1 MEHLGSPGPRPGWS
15 IQTTGV
21 LSKGHTKGSSGRWWG
36 VSCSQVL
43 LGSHYQELVFACDS
57 AGGYLGH
64 AVRGGEGG
72 PSVSPRPLQASW
84 PHKMYAEAPITR
96 SSLAKLLTGIIYK
109 Q

>member
-72 PSVSPRPLQASW
+72 LVSVQGPCRPVGHTKCMLRHQ
-84 PHKMYAEAPITR
+84 YQ
-96 SSLAKLLTGIIYK
+96 GVV
-109 Q
+109 